1 MKIRIEKECRIASP
15 FRARPPLL
23 QREVITEFM
32 KGRIYRKREN
42 LGTAFF
48 LPPTFPIINP
58 HKCFMPRKS
67 WTIQLLLINIS
78 TSSRLANCELLSRGE
93 RRTTKEKLRKNLH
106 EKKCGATSHK
116 QAASRYFRQSSAGN
130 SSNASRTTRF
140 HSSPFDEV
148 PAAIRP
154 RQRVNVEY
162 HRRGNGVSLFLRWE
176 GRKGRN
182 VTIGSE
188 RSPSRGEEIRS
199 STIRVVYAKYGSLF
213 CLYLS
218 LSLLSREN
226 SWIQSERGISTKG
239 LFLSRNNTCGK

>member
-1 MKIRIEKECRIASP
+1 MSYCVAFSRTSTT
-15 FRARPPLL
+15 LL

-67 WTIQLLLINIS
+67 RTIQLLLINIS
-78 TSSRLANCELLSRGE
+78 SRLANCYRELLSRGE
-93 RRTTKEKLRKNLH
+93 RRTTKLRKNLH

-140 HSSPFDEV
+140 HSRAFSSPFDEV
-148 PAAIRP
+148 SFGRDKG
-154 RQRVNVEY
+154 VNVEEQAISSP
-162 HRRGNGVSLFLRWE
+162 RKRGQLVPWMG
-176 GRKGRN
+176 G
-182 VTIGSE
+182 
-188 RSPSRGEEIRS
+188 
-199 STIRVVYAKYGSLF
+199 
-213 CLYLS
+213 
-218 LSLLSREN
+218 
-226 SWIQSERGISTKG
+226 
-239 LFLSRNNTCGK
+239 